1 MILELYQ
8 RVQCKELKELKT
20 SADELSMMRV
30 RST

>member
-8 RVQCKELKELKT
+8 RVQKRLKELKT